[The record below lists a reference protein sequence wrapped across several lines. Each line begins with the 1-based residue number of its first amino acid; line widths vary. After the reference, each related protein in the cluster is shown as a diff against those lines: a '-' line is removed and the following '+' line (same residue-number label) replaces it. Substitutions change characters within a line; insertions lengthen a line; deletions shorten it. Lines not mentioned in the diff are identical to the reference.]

1 MSALPTTDPRTD
13 HCELGTH
20 VRFVGAG
27 TSTDPGHR
35 SDGTHAAIAGVG
47 SPVRPAHIWID
58 AQSRSDGS
66 DDSAR
71 HDHSRTDAHG
81 TSAVA
86 GNSQQPEAILPAL
99 PTRDAP
105 RVADSLLLIYADA
118 LDDLERV
125 RIATEN
131 RVRSLRQVKGL
142 DGSPEADRMDA
153 MVTGLRSLEHGAELE
168 LKRALRKHPLGPWIK
183 ATVGIGEKQGG
194 RLLAAIGDPATRR
207 TVSQLW
213 AYCGYHVLS
222 AGHSENGHQKNLAGG
237 DPSSNPGQQGIG
249 THLGHAGV
257 APTRKRGQKANWNS
271 DAKMRAF
278 LVAESCMKK
287 RHSPYRIVY
296 DNGRA
301 KYADALHPTECKR
314 CGPAGKPAAAGSPLS
329 DGHKHARALRLVAK
343 AVLRDLWIEARR
355 VQEIAE

>member
-1 MSALPTTDPRTD
+1 MSALPINDPRTGHRTPD
-13 HCELGTH
+13 TQMP
-20 VRFVGAG
+20 FAGAG

-35 SDGTHAAIAGVG
+35 GDDAHTSPAGVG
-47 SPVRPAHIWID
+47 SSVRPDQDPDDPHD
-58 AQSRSDGS
+58 SCVGP
-66 DDSAR
+66 DDSA
-71 HDHSRTDAHG
+71 HPSQVSPASHPTP
-81 TSAVA
+81 A
-86 GNSQQPEAILPAL
+86 GVGDSQQPEAILPAL
-99 PTRDAP
+99 TMADSP

-153 MVTGLRSLEHGAELE
+153 MVTGLRALEHGAELE

-213 AYCGYHVLS
+213 AYCGYHVLP
-222 AGHSENGHQKNLAGG
+222 ADHATPDPHSLGVGG
-237 DPSSNPGQQGIG
+237 DPSSNPG
-249 THLGHAGV
+249 HPLGGDHPLSAGV
-257 APTRKRGQKANWNS
+257 APTRKRGQKANWNG
-271 DAKMRAF
+271 DAKMRAY
-278 LVAESCMKK
+278 LVAEACMKQ

>member
-1 MSALPTTDPRTD
+1 MSTLPINDPRTD
-13 HCELGTH
+13 QATNDAHGGP
-20 VRFVGAG
+20 VGAG
-27 TSTDPGHR
+27 TSTDPGQR
-35 SDGTHAAIAGVG
+35 IPDAQATPAGVG
-47 SPVRPAHIWID
+47 A
-58 AQSRSDGS
+58 
-66 DDSAR
+66 
-71 HDHSRTDAHG
+71 
-81 TSAVA
+81 
-86 GNSQQPEAILPAL
+86 SQQPEPNGLTIPNGRPSL
-99 PTRDAP
+99 
-105 RVADSLLLIYADA
+105 VADSLLLIYADA

-142 DGSPEADRMDA
+142 DGSPEVDRMDA
-153 MVTGLRSLEHGAELE
+153 MVAGLRVLEHGAELE

-213 AYCGYHVLS
+213 AYCGYHVLP
-222 AGHSENGHQKNLAGG
+222 AGQASLDAHGGRAGG
-237 DPSSNPGQQGIG
+237 ESSSNPGQEGPG
-249 THLGHAGV
+249 AHGATAGV
-257 APTRKRGQKANWNS
+257 APTRKRGQKSNWNG
-271 DAKMRAF
+271 DAKMRAY
-278 LVAESCMKK
+278 LVAEACMKK
-287 RHSPYRIVY
+287 RHSPYRIIY

-301 KYADALHPTECKR
+301 KYADALHSTECRR
-314 CGPAGKPAAAGSPLS
+314 CGPAGKPAAAGTPLN

>member
-1 MSALPTTDPRTD
+1 MSALPVNDPRTD
-13 HCELGTH
+13 HPLGDTH
-20 VRFVGAG
+20 IAAVGAG
-27 TSTDPGHR
+27 TSVDPGHFDVEAHTPYAGVDSPAR
-35 SDGTHAAIAGVG
+35 PDHVLSDAHRCIAGSG
-47 SPVRPAHIWID
+47 
-58 AQSRSDGS
+58 
-66 DDSAR
+66 DSAR

-99 PTRDAP
+99 TTADSP

-153 MVTGLRSLEHGAELE
+153 MVTGLRALEHGAELE

-213 AYCGYHVLS
+213 AYCGYHVLP
-222 AGHSENGHQKNLAGG
+222 ADHATPDPHSLGVGG
-237 DPSSNPGQQGIG
+237 DPSSNPG
-249 THLGHAGV
+249 HPLGGDHPLSAGV
-257 APTRKRGQKANWNS
+257 APTRKRGQKANWNG
-271 DAKMRAF
+271 DAKMRAY
-278 LVAESCMKK
+278 LVAEACMKQ